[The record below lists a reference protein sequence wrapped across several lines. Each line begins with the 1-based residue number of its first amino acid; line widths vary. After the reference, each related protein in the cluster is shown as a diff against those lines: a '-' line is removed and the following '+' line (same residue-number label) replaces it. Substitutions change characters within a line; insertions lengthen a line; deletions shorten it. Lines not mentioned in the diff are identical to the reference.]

1 MDNCVCGINYFGND
15 TIVTKLIVFYVNHFV
30 IFFILQQVAI
40 LVFVTKYIEDTLD
53 STVDI
58 EVEQIHLKND

>member
-30 IFFILQQVAI
+30 IFFILQQEAI
-40 LVFVTKYIEDTLD
+40 LVFVTKYIEDNLD
-53 STVDI
+53 NTAEI
-58 EVEQIHLKND
+58 EVEEIHLKND